1 MHTFQMSTIKVLHVI
16 ARMNVGGTAR
26 YVGGLVKNIPES
38 ALATGYVQGEE
49 IEDSIV
55 GELGAFRVPHLGR
68 KISLTNDLKAFFEL
82 RRIIRKINPEIVHT
96 HTFKAGLLGRL
107 VPGNHKKIHT
117 FHGHLFDDQS
127 FSKSQKILI
136 TIAER
141 FLARRTDTLVSV
153 GKRVGSELR
162 ESGIGRRRKWV
173 SIPPGV
179 NPLPKVEKGKAR
191 ELLDLNPDAFLVGWM
206 ARVTTVKNPK
216 MLVEVAKQLPN
227 VQFVM
232 AGGGDLYEEISSSA
246 PLNLRVIGWTDA
258 SLFWSSVDIALSTSD
273 NEGMP
278 IALIEAQLSSLPVV
292 ATDVGSNSEVIDN
305 GNTGIIV
312 SNDLN
317 QLVQAVEQLIQ
328 TVDLLDQMSRSSKPW
343 AMEQFSIAKLLQRHE
358 DMYATLVS
366 ERG

>member
-1 MHTFQMSTIKVLHVI
+1 MSTIKVLHVI

-26 YVGGLVKNIPES
+26 YVGELVKNIPES

-49 IEDSIV
+49 IEDSILE
-55 GELGAFRVPHLGR
+55 ELVTYRVPHLGR
-68 KISLTNDLKAFFEL
+68 RISPLKDLRAFLEL
-82 RRIIRKINPEIVHT
+82 RQIIRQVNPEIIHT

-107 VPGNHKKIHT
+107 VSGNHKRIHT
-117 FHGHLFDDQS
+117 FHGHLFGDSS

-136 TIAER
+136 TLAER
-141 FLARRTDTLVSV
+141 FLARRTNTLISV

-162 ESGIGRRRKWV
+162 ESGIGRRGKWV

-179 NPLPKVEKGKAR
+179 NPLPRVEKGKAR

-278 IALIEAQLSSLPVV
+278 IALIEAQLAGIPVV
-292 ATDVGSNSEVIDN
+292 ATNVGSNSEVIEN
-305 GNTGIIV
+305 GVTGLVVVKDVGSLVAGLQEII
-312 SNDLN
+312 SNR
-317 QLVQAVEQLIQ
+317 QLF
-328 TVDLLDQMSRSSKPW
+328 DSMSQEARKFASVKFNPVTMLE
-343 AMEQFSIAKLLQRHE
+343 AQRE
-358 DMYATLVS
+358 IYLA
-366 ERG
+366 